1 MKKTTIALILTICL
15 LCTLFLPACKEQ
27 EYSYTPLDATV
38 RYITNVEGE
47 RVTLSSGRIA
57 IAENVLF
64 ETQDVKTG
72 DIITPPTKVPTR
84 AGYEFVG
91 WAIDKEGTALF
102 DFTKPVS
109 GSVNLYAKWQ
119 HEEGATTALE
129 YTEPR
134 LVFTEQI
141 DESKAFNLYGVCNQ
155 KIKEDGSVDLTT
167 AAINRLTAKASNV
180 KELLNYTRA
189 SSTAVKSATY
199 ADGEVRVTYTVNS
212 ADTVINV
219 TVNDVTATEKYVL
232 TDYATYENKAKNYEE
247 TDFEGYTSY
256 NVIMGGSSSMENWST
271 SVADMQPVT
280 TKNVGIGGTSAFQ
293 WLTLSDRLI
302 MPYNPRAVVLY
313 VGINDIINYGKSS
326 KTTKNNLIAL
336 FDHIH
341 ECLPNTMIHY
351 ILINY
356 VPGFTQ
362 YHSAISEVNA
372 GVTEYAKTNSSYMNI
387 IDAGVVLNKKQ
398 IPEGK
403 YANYSEAYFLSDKL
417 HMTIA
422 GYELWGAVVKEAVI
436 AKDKELY
443 NND

>member
-1 MKKTTIALILTICL
+1 MRKVSIALILTICL
-15 LCTLFLPACKEQ
+15 LCVLALPACGDGEI
-27 EYSYTPLDATV
+27 YTYTPLDVTV
-38 RYITNVEGE
+38 RYLTNIEGE
-47 RVTLSSGRIA
+47 TVTLSSGREA
-57 IAENVLF
+57 KVENVVF
-64 ETQDVKTG
+64 ETQSAKTG
-72 DIITPPTKVPTR
+72 DVITPPTNVPTR
-84 AGYEFVG
+84 TSYEFKG
-91 WAIDKEGTALF
+91 WATDKEGTTLF
-102 DFTKPVS
+102 DFTKPIT
-109 GSVNLYAKWQ
+109 GSVNLYAKWE
-119 HEEGATTALE
+119 HESGESTSLE

-134 LVFTEQI
+134 LNFTEKI
-141 DESKAFNLYGVCNQ
+141 DESKPFDLYGICNQ
-155 KIKEDGSVDLTT
+155 KINNGSVDLTT

-180 KELLNYTRA
+180 KELLNYSRA
-189 SSTAVKSATY
+189 SGTTVKSATY
-199 ADGEVRVTYTVNS
+199 AANTVSVTYTVGGVDNV
-212 ADTVINV
+212 AEV
-219 TVNDVTATEKYVL
+219 TVTDVTATEKYVM
-232 TDYATYENKAKNYEE
+232 TNATYESKAKKYES
-247 TDFEGYTSY
+247 TDFEGYASY

-280 TKNVGIGGTSAFQ
+280 TKNVGIGGTSSFQ

-356 VPGFTQ
+356 VPGYTQ

-422 GYELWGAVVKEAVI
+422 GYELWGAVVKETVI

-443 NND
+443 GND